1 MTHRSFSRV
10 ETYGH
15 CQCILGDQKRAF
27 GVRTCEDNTLL
38 WPQDPARRFTWAEGG
53 SAPTQR
59 VPSRAHARWPHPALL
74 QMLSFCFTARPVCLS
89 PQAGS
94 DVWGFLPPSN
104 SPTPAGC
111 PTSQVNCHTIYLPG
125 VASDSIG

>member
-10 ETYGH
+10 ETYSH

-38 WPQDPARRFTWAEGG
+38 WPQDPARRFAWAEGG

-59 VPSRAHARWPHPALL
+59 VPSRAHARWAAPGTAADAFLL
-74 QMLSFCFTARPVCLS
+74 LYRAACVP
-89 PQAGS
+89 
-94 DVWGFLPPSN
+94 
-104 SPTPAGC
+104 
-111 PTSQVNCHTIYLPG
+111 
-125 VASDSIG
+125 